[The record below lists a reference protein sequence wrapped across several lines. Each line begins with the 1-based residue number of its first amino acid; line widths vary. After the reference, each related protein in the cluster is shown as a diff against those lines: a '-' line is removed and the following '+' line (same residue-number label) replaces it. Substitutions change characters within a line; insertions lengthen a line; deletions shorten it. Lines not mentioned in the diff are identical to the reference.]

1 VIAAGGE
8 LLGVPLWMRGIA
20 GWALAIGWYVVTSM
34 VDLRRR
40 RRRRADASW
49 TARRRGRRLPRRRP
63 DPAADDVLGRRSRG
77 LGSALVLAVLGLA
90 ALAETFHWA
99 FLVVK
104 YCGVAYL
111 LYLAW
116 QMWRAPL
123 VLGAGRIAPRGGQP
137 LRMFLAGLTVTLG
150 NPKIMAFYLALL
162 PTIIDLGGVGALGL
176 LELALTMLAVLA
188 AVDIAWIAL
197 AERARRLLTS
207 PRALRAANR
216 VSATLMGGAAAAIAA
231 R

>member
-1 VIAAGGE
+1 MELSALVIFALALAIAAGSPGPSIAALIARVLVRGWRDVAPFVAAMWLGE
-8 LLGVPLWMRGIA
+8 ALW
-20 GWALAIGWYVVTSM
+20 
-34 VDLRRR
+34 
-40 RRRRADASW
+40 
-49 TARRRGRRLPRRRP
+49 
-63 DPAADDVLGRRSRG
+63 
-77 LGSALVLAVLGLA
+77 LVLAVLGLA

-116 QMWRAPL
+116 QMWRAP
-123 VLGAGRIAPRGGQP
+123 VAVGAARIAPRAGHP

-162 PTIIDLGGVGALGL
+162 PTIIDLGGVTALGL
-176 LELALTMLAVLA
+176 LELALTMLVVLA
-188 AVDIAWIAL
+188 AVDIAWITL

>member
-1 VIAAGGE
+1 MELSALVIFALALAIAAGSPGPSIAALIARVLVRGWRDVAPFVAAMWLGE
-8 LLGVPLWMRGIA
+8 ALW
-20 GWALAIGWYVVTSM
+20 
-34 VDLRRR
+34 
-40 RRRRADASW
+40 
-49 TARRRGRRLPRRRP
+49 
-63 DPAADDVLGRRSRG
+63 
-77 LGSALVLAVLGLA
+77 LVLAVLGRA

-116 QMWRAPL
+116 QMWRAP
-123 VLGAGRIAPRGGQP
+123 VAVSAARIAPRAGHP
-137 LRMFLAGLTVTLG
+137 LRIFLAGLTVTLG

-162 PTIIDLGGVGALGL
+162 PTIIDLGGVTALGL
-176 LELALTMLAVLA
+176 LELALTMLVVLA

-207 PRALRAANR
+207 PRALRVANR